1 MRRLIRLDAPVIVE
15 GKYDKIT
22 LSNLLDALII
32 PTDGFRIFKDK
43 EKCTMIR
50 TLAQKFGVIIMTDS
64 DSAGALIRSYLKQ
77 IVGDAEI
84 IQVYLPKIA
93 GKEKRK
99 KHPSKEGL
107 LGVEG
112 MSPEVIEETLK
123 RYGVFSR
130 EKKMGEKISK
140 IDLFDAG
147 LSGGWLASENRKAF
161 LSFLDLP
168 DSLSAPAMLD
178 VLNRLYSRDE
188 FYLQVT
194 EWEKNPQK
202 SENIR

>member
-1 MRRLIRLDAPVIVE
+1 MIRLDAPVIVE

-43 EKCTMIR
+43 EKCALIR

-64 DSAGALIRSYLKQ
+64 DSAGAVIRSYLKQ

-112 MSPEVIEETLK
+112 MSPEVIEESLK

-130 EKKMGEKISK
+130 EKKMGEKINK
-140 IDLFDAG
+140 TDLFETG
-147 LSGGWLASENRKAF
+147 LSGGRFASENRKAF

-178 VLNRLYSRDE
+178 VLNRLYSREE
-188 FYLQVT
+188 FYLLVT